1 MRRFV
6 VRSWHTERDGMV
18 NLQPRNEWGKG
29 KKTVTPQEFE
39 GYSGAH

>member
-6 VRSWHTERDGMV
+6 VRSWRTELDGMV
-18 NLQPRNEWGKG
+18 NLQPRNELGKG

-39 GYSGAH
+39 RYFGTH